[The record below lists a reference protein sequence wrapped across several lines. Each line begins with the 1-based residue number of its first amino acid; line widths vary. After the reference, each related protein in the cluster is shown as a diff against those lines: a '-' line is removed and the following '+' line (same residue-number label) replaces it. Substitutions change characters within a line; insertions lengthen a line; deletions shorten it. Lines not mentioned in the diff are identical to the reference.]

1 MLSGF
6 TGKDYFMKREERRNF
21 VRTHREAV
29 FGYSRENEGP
39 ALSIVYYVMDG
50 DDILISTMA
59 ARGKAKAVQCNPKVS
74 LCVLDE
80 QWPPTYLQ
88 VYCDATIDA
97 TVETN
102 LEAVTDLLMRIQG
115 LMAGR
120 PLSESVRAMTRERA
134 LEEHRVQLRLR
145 PYATFESPPRHVR
158 SETDVEGLTHTLGR
172 RLPW

>member
-1 MLSGF
+1 MN
-6 TGKDYFMKREERRNF
+6 REERRAF

-39 ALSIVYYVMDG
+39 AMSIVYYVMDD

-59 ARGKAKAVQCNPKVS
+59 ARGKARAVERNPKVS

-80 QWPPTYLQ
+80 QWPPSYLQ
-88 VYCDATIDA
+88 VYCDASIDA
-97 TVETN
+97 TTETALETVVN
-102 LEAVTDLLMRIQG
+102 LMMRIQS

-120 PLSESVRAMTRERA
+120 PISESVRDMTRERA
-134 LEEHRVQLRLR
+134 LAERRVQLRLR

-158 SETDVEGLTHTLGR
+158 SEEDVKGLTHDLGK